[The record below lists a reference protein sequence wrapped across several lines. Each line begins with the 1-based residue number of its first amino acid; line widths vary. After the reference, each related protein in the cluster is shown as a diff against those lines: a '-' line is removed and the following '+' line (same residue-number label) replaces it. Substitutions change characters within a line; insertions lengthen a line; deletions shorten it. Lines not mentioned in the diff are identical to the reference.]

1 MAEHNEHASS
11 NEHLE
16 HAEHQELRHGEHE
29 ELHIFVNQ
37 RRFDCGDGVKKEMT
51 GAQIA
56 ALAGVPSESAAVR
69 EEEPH
74 EREIGIN
81 EAVHIKDGD
90 RFLVTELHIFVNRRR
105 FDRGDGVKR
114 EMTGAQIAALVGVPP
129 ENAVVR
135 EEEPHMREIGIAET
149 VHVKNGEHFL
159 VTRKV
164 VEGGYV
170 A

>member
-1 MAEHNEHASS
+1 MTEHNEHPGSHEDRERE
-11 NEHLE
+11 EH
-16 HAEHQELRHGEHE
+16 HRHQEHEH
-29 ELHIFVNQ
+29 
-37 RRFDCGDGVKKEMT
+37 
-51 GAQIA
+51 
-56 ALAGVPSESAAVR
+56 
-69 EEEPH
+69 H
-74 EREIGIN
+74 E
-81 EAVHIKDGD
+81 HK
-90 RFLVTELHIFVNRRR
+90 ELHIFVNRRK
-105 FDRGDGVKR
+105 FDRGDGVKE

-135 EEEPHMREIGIAET
+135 EEQPDKREIGVCDT